1 MTRFSLG
8 YACGIGRSVRDALD
22 LHSAHVRVVPGAK
35 LRGRAHETLN
45 RTPDL
50 SDWESCSAFY
60 KALSDLRSPPHI
72 HRKAWEY
79 AVCLEGLERLGVVT
93 PQARALSVGAGSTEG
108 PLFYFA
114 NKIEMMTAIDLYDS
128 SHREGNPA
136 MLTSPWSFAPHEY
149 RRDHLQVMQMSGC
162 ELHFPA
168 ESFDFVFC
176 LSSIEHFGP
185 RAVIIQALAEIKR
198 VLRPGGVACIITEIV
213 LRGEPHN
220 EYFMPREME
229 TIFLSDPFFAL
240 TGGPAR
246 MDIAAELMTLA
257 VDVTDPHFIYQS
269 PHIVLA
275 DKHRMWTSF
284 SMFLK
289 KASI

>member
-1 MTRFSLG
+1 MSKFSLD
-8 YACGIGRSVRDALD
+8 YARRVGRSVRDALD
-22 LHSAHVRVVPGAK
+22 LHLAHVPVVPGVK
-35 LRGRAHETLN
+35 LRGRARETLN

-50 SDWESCSAFY
+50 SDWAFHSSFY
-60 KALSDLRSPPHI
+60 KALYDLRSPPHI
-72 HRKAWEY
+72 HRKAWEF

-93 PQARALSVGAGSTEG
+93 PQARALSVGAGTEA

-114 NKIEMMTAIDLYDS
+114 NKIEMMTAVDLYDS
-128 SHREGNPA
+128 THTEGNPA
-136 MLTSPWSFAPHEY
+136 MLTSPWSFAPYEY
-149 RRDHLQVMQMSGC
+149 RRDHLRVMQMSGC
-162 ELHFPA
+162 DLHFSA
-168 ESFDFVFC
+168 ESFNFVFC

-185 RAVIIQALAEIKR
+185 RAAIIQALAEIKR
-198 VLRPGGVACIITEIV
+198 VLRPGGVACIITELI
-213 LRGEPHN
+213 LHGEPHN

-257 VDVTDPHFIYQS
+257 VDVTDPHFIDQS